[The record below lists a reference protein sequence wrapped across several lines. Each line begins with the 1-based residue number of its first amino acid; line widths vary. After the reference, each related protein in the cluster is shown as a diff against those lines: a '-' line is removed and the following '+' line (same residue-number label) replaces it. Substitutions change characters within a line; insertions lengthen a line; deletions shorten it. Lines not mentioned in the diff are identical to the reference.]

1 MTYAYLCDDE
11 NIKHLK
17 LDDKLELISCF
28 NNNIT
33 YLNINNKLNYLWC
46 DGNVKLSNFNFNQK
60 IHMYYE

>member
-17 LDDKLELISCF
+17 LDDKLER
-28 NNNIT
+28 
-33 YLNINNKLNYLWC
+33 LWC